1 MRRRFDLRATTV
13 TFGLAAV
20 ALVLTGWVVRMAFD
34 VAQRRPAWVFVLVLG
49 AVAAAL
55 LSRDRKSV
63 V

>member
-34 VAQRRPAWVFVLVLG
+34 VAQRRPAWVFVL
-49 AVAAAL
+49 
-55 LSRDRKSV
+55 DRKSV